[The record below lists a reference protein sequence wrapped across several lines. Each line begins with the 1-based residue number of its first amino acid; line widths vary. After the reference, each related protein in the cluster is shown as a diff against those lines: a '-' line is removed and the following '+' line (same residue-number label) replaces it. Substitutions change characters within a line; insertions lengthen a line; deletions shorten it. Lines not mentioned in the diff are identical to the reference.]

1 MKTKLIPPPEEYIIP
16 KLTHINLNDKL
27 EYNRS
32 AIPFPDDKP
41 PSEELK
47 KSEGKIRSQIEHLR
61 TLYLRNKAEAKAKAE
76 AELGQTPKSKSK
88 SKNKPK
94 SKQVPRLGPSPL
106 ILAMNDKID
115 FDKTRMMRDS
125 TILEMFAKQDLN
137 FELEWKRLNL
147 IDSSIMDY
155 MDNLDVKVNN
165 DAPAIDHMEKMD
177 KMNMVN
183 AMDNE
188 IKILRAKIEIDVD

>member
-1 MKTKLIPPPEEYIIP
+1 M
-16 KLTHINLNDKL
+16 THINLNDKL

-32 AIPFPDDKP
+32 TIPFPDDKP
-41 PSEELK
+41 PTEELK

-61 TLYLRNKAEAKAKAE
+61 TLYLWDKAEAKAKAK

-137 FELEWKRLNL
+137 FDLEWKRLNL

-155 MDNLDVKVNN
+155 MDNLDEEIYN
-165 DAPAIDHMEKMD
+165 DAPAMDNMD
-177 KMNMVN
+177 KMNIAN

-188 IKILRAKIEIDVD
+188 VNVLRAKI